1 MTKQQGSAIV
11 STESES
17 VMTDNC
23 EHKYV
28 QMGDPQRRDEPQETT
43 YTYRFFCEKCLD
55 TRTKIRH
62 VSRGDEYWT
71 ERKERQ

>member
-1 MTKQQGSAIV
+1 MSK
-11 STESES
+11 
-17 VMTDNC
+17 DC

-28 QMGDPQRRDEPQETT
+28 QMGEPQRRDESQETT

-71 ERKERQ
+71 EEKERQS